1 MATHAFVI
9 STAEEEVVNAVAI
22 EGQLPAMDGSLFQF
36 RTDDMP
42 AYLDR
47 VGKYAADQDDEDTY
61 VAALRLQER
70 LGSWIG
76 QNIVAEKVEPTP
88 VAPAKTKAANPVSD
102 TKET

>member
-22 EGQLPAMDGSLFQF
+22 AGQLPAMDGSLFQF
-36 RTDDMP
+36 RTEDMP
-42 AYLDR
+42 AYINR
-47 VGKYAADQDDEDTY
+47 VGKYATDQDDQETY

-76 QNIVAEKVEPTP
+76 QNIVAEKAEPTP
-88 VAPAKTKAANPVSD
+88 VVPAKTKAENPVPD
-102 TKET
+102 AKET